1 LLKIHIHII
10 KLLSLAVGLIVIVS
24 ACSPEGTG
32 FMSKNW
38 HNTTAHYNAYF
49 LADQKLKEIEQQ
61 IEDGYQRNFNDL
73 LYIEPPLD
81 TVMAQQFAEPLEEA
95 MKMAS
100 LAIERHK
107 NSKWVDDSY
116 LLVGKARFY
125 GREFEHAVETFKYVN
140 TKSKDDNVRHKA
152 LIHLMHTFMDDTAL
166 NNAKG
171 VADFLRKEDLNKENV
186 RDYNLALASLY
197 RHRLEW
203 DQMAAVLE
211 KAVANTKKSEGRAK
225 LHFILGQLYQRMEQP
240 EEAYKNFRLVLR
252 SNPDYELSFFARLHM
267 AQVANL
273 NEEGDEKQ
281 IRRYFSKLLRDRKNK
296 EYRDKIYYEL
306 GNFEMRHGNLEEAI
320 DSYKKSVAVSTN
332 NPRQKSYAYRKLA
345 EFYYTDG
352 RYKLSKAYYDSTAT
366 TTPQDETDYVFL
378 QNRQRIMADLV
389 EQITVIEQQDSLLR
403 LASMDQ
409 TALEAYIEDVV
420 KQEEQARELALRK
433 GAEKINQV
441 NVRTGFNT
449 IQDKFGV
456 TQEPGNSVWYFYNP
470 SLISIGQTEFVKRWG
485 NRPLADNWRRSQ
497 RGRDNT
503 SVVTQAQAQEEFE
516 DATEAAVNN
525 EERFAARRAQLVETL
540 PLLPEQQAEA
550 RLQIETAYYNLGRI
564 LNYDLK
570 EFLPTVDAYTTLITR
585 FQESEYRPEVLY
597 NLYLL
602 YLPTDEAKAAQ
613 YKDELIRLYPES
625 TYARTLINP
634 NYQRE
639 EDQATAQL
647 KQLYAQAYNLYQRQA
662 YARADSVL
670 VQGQQLYPNNT
681 FQSNLDLLR
690 ILIMGQTDDMKRY
703 QASLEQF
710 IQGNENE
717 ELDQYATELLQA
729 SQKFSADTTL
739 QYGTQYEE
747 DFDQPHYFIALYNA
761 GQTKPNELIRLV
773 EQYNAKQ
780 EPARK
785 LKATTIILNNRKS
798 MVFVSQFPDKTTAMQ
813 YFRALERKNPFGSDF
828 ENADLEYFVI
838 SKDNFGI
845 LYNSKDVGRYSAF
858 FQKFYY

>member
-1 LLKIHIHII
+1 
-10 KLLSLAVGLIVIVS
+10 
-24 ACSPEGTG
+24 
-32 FMSKNW
+32 MSKNW

-61 IEDGYQRNFNDL
+61 IEDAHQRNFNDL

-81 TVMAQQFAEPLEEA
+81 TIMAQQYAEPLEEA

-125 GREFEHAVETFKYVN
+125 GRELEHAIETFKYVN

-171 VADFLRKEDLNKENV
+171 VADFLRKENLNKENT

-197 RHRLEW
+197 RHRQEW

-211 KAVANTKKSEGRAK
+211 NAVADTKKKDGRAK
-225 LHFILGQLYQRMEQP
+225 LHFILGQLYQRMENQ
-240 EEAYKNFRLVLR
+240 EEAYKNFRQVLR

-273 NEEGDEKQ
+273 TEEGDEKQ

-296 EYRDKIYYEL
+296 EYRDKIYYEM
-306 GNFEMRHGNLEEAI
+306 GNFEMRHGNIKEAI
-320 DSYKKSVAVSTN
+320 DNYKKSVAVSTN

-345 EFYYTDG
+345 EFYYTEG

-366 TTPQDETDYVFL
+366 TTPQDETDYAFL

-403 LASMDQ
+403 LASMDPA
-409 TALEAYIEDVV
+409 ALDAYIEDVV

-449 IQDKFGV
+449 IQDKFGT
-456 TQEPGNSVWYFYNP
+456 TQEDGSGVWYFYNT
-470 SLISIGQTEFVKRWG
+470 SLVSIGQTEFVKRWG
-485 NRPLADNWRRSQ
+485 NRPLEDNWRRSD
-497 RGRDNT
+497 RGREST
-503 SVVTQAQAQEEFE
+503 GVTTQAQAREEFE
-516 DATEAAVNN
+516 DLAEDAISN
-525 EERFAARRAQLVETL
+525 EERIAARRSQMIENL
-540 PLLPEQQAEA
+540 PMAPEQQAEA

-570 EFLPTVDAYTTLITR
+570 EFLPTVDAYTTLLSR

-602 YLPTDEAKAAQ
+602 YLPSDEAKAAQ
-613 YKDELIRLYPES
+613 YRDELIRMYPES
-625 TYARTLINP
+625 TFARTLINP

-647 KQLYAQAYNLYQRQA
+647 KQLYSRAYSLYQRQA

-670 VQGQQLYPNNT
+670 AQGQQLYPNNT
-681 FQSNLDLLR
+681 FQSHLDLLR
-690 ILIMGQTDDMKRY
+690 ILIMGQTDDVQRY
-703 QASLEQF
+703 QSSLEQF
-710 IQGNENE
+710 IQANENE
-717 ELDQYATELLQA
+717 ELDRYATELLQA
-729 SQKFSADTTL
+729 SHKFSADSTL
-739 QYGTQYEE
+739 SQGTVYEE
-747 DFDQPHYFIALYNA
+747 NFNQPHYFIALYNS
-761 GQTKPNELIRLV
+761 GQTKANELIRIID
-773 EQYNAKQ
+773 QYNAKQ
-780 EPARK
+780 EAGRR
-785 LKATTIILNNRKS
+785 LKATTIILNDRKS
-798 MVFVSQFPDKTTAMQ
+798 MVFVSQFPDKTAAMQ
-813 YFRALERKNPFGSDF
+813 YFRALERKTPFGSDF

-845 LYNSKDVGRYSAF
+845 LYNTKDVGRYSAF

>member
-1 LLKIHIHII
+1 MLKIHIHII

>member
-1 LLKIHIHII
+1 
-10 KLLSLAVGLIVIVS
+10 
-24 ACSPEGTG
+24 
-32 FMSKNW
+32 MSKNW